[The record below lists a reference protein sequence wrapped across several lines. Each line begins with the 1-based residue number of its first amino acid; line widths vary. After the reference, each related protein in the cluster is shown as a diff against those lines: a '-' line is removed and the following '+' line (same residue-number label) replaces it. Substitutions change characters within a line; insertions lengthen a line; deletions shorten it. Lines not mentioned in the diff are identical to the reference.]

1 MRRIIQLFQWR
12 IIDIIPIVQEL
23 KNKFT
28 AIQISPLQPI
38 KDNGGE
44 WWKLYQP
51 CDLTIGNYLGTTEDL
66 IKLTEECKKYNI
78 EVYADLVLNHVA
90 GANDGTIKPHEKVNP
105 KLINK
110 YFMKSTN
117 RITNWKNRYE
127 VINYSIGVPGL
138 RTDNYDLQDIMIK
151 FIENYIECGIKGF
164 RIDAAKNIA
173 LPAEHSDFFTRV
185 IKRFRDKGIY
195 TYAEVILADKWLID
209 EYCKYTDVL
218 TDSFGSDRNKLV
230 TFVESH
236 DSYLDDT
243 IGYTKKL
250 SEWDIIREYKYLCNI
265 YNNTLFYNRPFS
277 DMYRLVDNIK

>member
-66 IKLTEECKKYNI
+66 TKLTEECKKYNI

-110 YFMKSTN
+110 YFIFCCIAAFPGKEAH
-117 RITNWKNRYE
+117 KHE
-127 VINYSIGVPGL
+127 GVSNCPVGG
-138 RTDNYDLQDIMIK
+138 R
-151 FIENYIECGIKGF
+151 
-164 RIDAAKNIA
+164 RHR
-173 LPAEHSDFFTRV
+173 P
-185 IKRFRDKGIY
+185 RD
-195 TYAEVILADKWLID
+195 
-209 EYCKYTDVL
+209 
-218 TDSFGSDRNKLV
+218 
-230 TFVESH
+230 H
-236 DSYLDDT
+236 
-243 IGYTKKL
+243 
-250 SEWDIIREYKYLCNI
+250 
-265 YNNTLFYNRPFS
+265 P
-277 DMYRLVDNIK
+277 